1 MDKIKLEIYGASHS
15 KKIGV
20 KIKGLPKGLKV
31 DYATINDMLFRRKAS
46 ISSFSTTRIEPDTPI
61 FVKGIKNGRVKGQVV
76 CEIENTNF
84 RKGDYN
90 ELKYT
95 PRPSHA
101 DYSAFLKYK
110 GKLDM
115 SGGGPFSGR
124 LTAMYCVSA
133 GIAKTILTKMGITVK
148 SYISQIGKVKG
159 VSYKDISPLDQR
171 LTVPS
176 TKSFELLD
184 ESFKEKMEQ
193 EIIFASQN
201 GDSVGGIIETVIS
214 GNVSGLGG
222 NFFDCL
228 EGAISSNL
236 FAVPAVKGVE
246 FGAGFNFVEKFG
258 SQVNDEFY
266 FDNNGD
272 VKTKTNNNG
281 GINGGIANGMPICFS
296 TVIKPTPSIS
306 LEQNTINLQTKQN
319 VKLQIKGR
327 HDSCIVPRAVV
338 VVEAVTILAIAD
350 QILKENLWKNL

>member
-15 KKIGV
+15 EKIGM
-20 KIKGLPKGLKV
+20 KLKGLPSGLAVNYDK
-31 DYATINDMLFRRKAS
+31 INEMLSRRKAS
-46 ISSFSTTRIEPDTPI
+46 ISSFSTKRIEPDKPI
-61 FVKGIKNGRVKGQVV
+61 FIKGVKKDKVNGEVV
-76 CEIENTNF
+76 CEIINTNF

-101 DYSAFLKYK
+101 DYSAFLKYN

-124 LTAMYCVSA
+124 LTAMYCVAA
-133 GIAKTILTKMGITVK
+133 GVASTILDKMGITVK
-148 SYISQIGKVKG
+148 SYVSQIGKVKG
-159 VSYKDISPLDQR
+159 LSYKDISPIDNR
-171 LTVPS
+171 LIFPS
-176 TKSFELLD
+176 TKNFELLD
-184 ESFKEKMEQ
+184 ESCYEQMEE
-193 EIIFASQN
+193 EILSASKN

-214 GNVSGLGG
+214 GNVKGLGG

-228 EGAISSNL
+228 EGVIASNV
-236 FAVPAVKGVE
+236 FAVPAVKGIE
-246 FGAGFNFVEKFG
+246 FGSGFDFTQKLG
-258 SQVNDEFY
+258 SQANDCFY
-266 FDNNGD
+266 FDKHGE

-296 TVIKPTPSIS
+296 TVIKPTPSIAI
-306 LEQNTINLQTKQN
+306 EQDTVNLQTKEN
-319 VKLQIKGR
+319 TKIKIKGR

-350 QILKENLWKNL
+350 VILKEKLWKN